1 MGVLEDRIR
10 ETLARHA
17 GPVAPRPMP
26 PGTVAAVRRRLA
38 VVVGATAVIA
48 LAAIVGLVAM
58 LSVWPRA
65 RELRPAAPDE
75 RSPLER
81 VPPGWPAVEV
91 TDPGAATLPPPSDR
105 VGAGPVTL
113 VAGSVDGSPFALW
126 AWTQGEAA
134 GRICLGLGGPAAAGA
149 SVPEPQRPG
158 CVRGGMPDADLAVFA
173 SSADRSDRTAVFG
186 LVTDRVFEAWVSVG
200 EGGWYEVPLIHA
212 ILGRDEIRAF
222 VAFPPSPDGAIEVYG
237 PGGLAHGALLAR
249 ATVCDATSTGWCRST
264 VSQFASTSSDPAEGI
279 EPPAPGEWPDVVLG
293 GDFEPYVD
301 HEVGAGG
308 VLDPGVVTSKE
319 PIIWGTVQ
327 GVPFSLTA
335 FNVDGSG
342 DWIGHGGPN
351 GEPGPAGELFL
362 GAGGRYGGGGLALYR
377 STPWEPSDLGLR
389 GFGFGAGP
397 LTAYAGVVSQRVAAV
412 EFRFED
418 GQVRSVEPV
427 PGPPG
432 VEAGYVLLWAPND
445 LGGEVVAL
453 AEDGSVLQRSTLC
466 LPARDIE
473 PAANTAC

>member
-1 MGVLEDRIR
+1 MGVLEDRVR

-17 GPVAPRPMP
+17 GSVAPRPMP
-26 PGTVAAVRRRLA
+26 PGTVAAVRRRSAAVAGVTA
-38 VVVGATAVIA
+38 VVV

-58 LSVWPRA
+58 LSVWPRTG
-65 RELRPAAPDE
+65 EHRPAARDE

-81 VPPGWPAVEV
+81 VPLGWPAVEV
-91 TDPGAATLPPPSDR
+91 TDPAAAPLSPHPTP

-126 AWTQGEAA
+126 AWARGEAA
-134 GRICLGLGGPAAAGA
+134 GRICLGLGGPAAVGA
-149 SVPEPQRPG
+149 SIPEPQRPG
-158 CVRGGMPDADLAVFA
+158 CARGGMPDADLAVFA
-173 SSADRSDRTAVFG
+173 ASGDRPDLTAVFG
-186 LVTDRVFEAWVSVG
+186 IVHERVFEVWVSVAD
-200 EGGWYEVPLIHA
+200 GGWYEVPLIHA
-212 ILGRDEIRAF
+212 ALGRAEIRAF
-222 VAFPPSPDGAIEVYG
+222 VAFPPSSDGAIEVYG
-237 PGGLAHGALLAR
+237 PGGLEHGALLAR
-249 ATVCDATSTGWCRST
+249 ATFCDATSTGWCRST
-264 VSQFASTSSDPAEGI
+264 VSQFAPTASNPAEGV
-279 EPPAPGEWPDVVLG
+279 EPPAPGEWPDVVPG
-293 GDFEPYVD
+293 GNFEPYVD
-301 HEVGAGG
+301 HELGPGG
-308 VLDPGVVTSKE
+308 VLDPGVVTPKR

-342 DWIGHGGPN
+342 DWVGNGGPN
-351 GEPGPAGELFL
+351 GEPGPAGQLFL
-362 GAGGRYGGGGLALYR
+362 GSGGRHGGGGFALYR

-397 LTAYAGVVSQRVAAV
+397 LTAYVGVVSQRVAAV
-412 EFRFED
+412 DFRFED

-432 VEAGYVLLWAPND
+432 VEAGYFLLWAPND

-453 AEDGSVLQRSTLC
+453 AEDGSVLQSSTLC

-473 PAANTAC
+473 PNANVAC